1 MAIKLQSAIF
11 GSIFA
16 FWYAMK
22 LISTLLL
29 FIGSSCLAQSQPPL
43 KIPLMR
49 QIYHDNIDK
58 SQVFIEKLDK
68 KEDGKFNPDKNDE
81 INFQIN
87 IALFQKVDELQ
98 IKIELD
104 TSLDNNNKIKYLRG
118 LNELLSLFESSF
130 RYKQIKAFLLP
141 DLIMSFIDAM
151 PLENNNISIENIVDR
166 NSLEVGDILIRTF
179 PYKTNIGIPVCENIL
194 IRKQCERNPDKI
206 LTILKKHSDLPFAD
220 SLIQVIAYKKQEE
233 LYNYASAIN
242 TPLGK
247 KIQSNSD
254 SLVKIISQLALMNT
268 GRMYFPFL
276 DDIYRGKKQMSDI
289 DSLLEDDIKYYK
301 LLVQTQISY
310 AGRVQQ
316 KDTPMVMQTLTNMLR
331 KKAIDVFINE
341 INGLHEVEDDKVRF
355 KKIELLN
362 AQDLYYLAVLGEE
375 EIYTSSYLRGVYDG
389 IFKKS
394 NKAIKADSLLISV
407 NYNFFKKWIKM
418 AAGFN
423 TLDDFLSRMDTVSA
437 VKLMK
442 DFVNRLDKTESLE
455 DVVDVSDS
463 YASITNT
470 TIRKIILDQIQDN
483 LADAKNENNK
493 RASNIYEILTN
504 LFLSIDTA
512 NKIDLTKLYGIPP
525 IYTVSFKSL
534 ADSSGRIIVQQF
546 FYGDKDGVGVFSAF
560 LRSYRNNNWKI
571 IDKPNWV
578 EVISL
583 KGKPIT
589 IYANKPLDE
598 TKDLDAKAQDSLIN
612 FLIFNNIAP
621 TVIIH
626 RGHSYNV
633 KYTIEQLL
641 PSGKIILLGS
651 CGGYHSLNEVLEICT
666 DAHIISSKQ
675 VGIGS
680 VNLPMIN
687 LMTETLRLG
696 KNINWPLMWKQ
707 LESIIKKSAKEKFDD
722 YVPPHK
728 NLGALFLKTYNIVSE
743 KD

>member
-1 MAIKLQSAIF
+1 
-11 GSIFA
+11 
-16 FWYAMK
+16 MK
-22 LISTLLL
+22 LFFTFLL
-29 FIGSSCLAQSQPPL
+29 FIGSIFFVYSQPTL

-49 QIYHDNIDK
+49 QIYHDIIDK
-58 SQVFIEKLDK
+58 SQLSIEKLDK
-68 KEDGKFNPDKNDE
+68 KEDGKFYPEKDDE

-87 IALFQKVDELQ
+87 FSLFQKVDELQ
-98 IKIELD
+98 VQIELD
-104 TSLDNNNKIKYLRG
+104 SSLDNNNKIKYLRG

-130 RYKQIKAFLLP
+130 RYKQIKAYLLP
-141 DLIMSFIDAM
+141 DLILAFVDGML
-151 PLENNNISIENIVDR
+151 LENNNLSIENIVDK
-166 NSLEVGDILIRTF
+166 SPIEIGDILIRTF
-179 PYKTNIGIPVCENIL
+179 PYKNNIGITICENIL

-206 LTILKKHSDLPFAD
+206 LSILKKHPDLPFAD
-220 SLIQVIAYKKQEE
+220 SLIQKIAYRKQEE

-247 KIQSNSD
+247 KIQSNPD

-276 DDIYRGKKQMSDI
+276 DDLYRGRKQFSDI
-289 DSLLEDDIKYYK
+289 DSLIDNDVLYFK
-301 LLVQTQISY
+301 LLVQTQINY
-310 AGRVQQ
+310 AARFQQ
-316 KDTPMVMQTLTNMLR
+316 KDTPMVMHTLTSMLR
-331 KKAIDVFINE
+331 KKAIDIFINE
-341 INGLHEVEDDKVRF
+341 INGLHEVEDDNIRF
-355 KKIELLN
+355 KKIDSLN

-375 EIYTSSYLRGVYDG
+375 EIYTSSYLRGVYNG
-389 IFKKS
+389 IFKKPS
-394 NKAIKADSLLISV
+394 KPIKADSLLKTV
-407 NYNFFKKWIKM
+407 QYNYFKKWIKM

-423 TLDDFLSRMDTVSA
+423 TLDDFLNRMDTASA
-437 VKLMK
+437 LKLMK
-442 DFVNRLDKTESLE
+442 DFVNGLDKTESLE
-455 DVVDVSDS
+455 DAVDVADS

-470 TIRKIILDQIQDN
+470 TIRKIILNQIQIN
-483 LADAKNENNK
+483 LNNAKAENNK

-504 LFLSIDTA
+504 IFLSIDTA
-512 NKIDLTKLYGIPP
+512 NKIDLSKLYGVPP
-525 IYTVSFKSL
+525 IYTVPFKNL
-534 ADSSGRIIVQQF
+534 ADSNGKIIVQQF
-546 FYGDKDGVGVFSAF
+546 FYGDKDGVGVFAAF
-560 LRSYRNNNWKI
+560 LRSYRNTNWKI

-598 TKDLDAKAQDSLIN
+598 TKDLDAKAQDSLNN
-612 FLIFNNIAP
+612 FLIINNIAP

-641 PSGKIILLGS
+641 PSGKIVLLGS

-687 LMTETLRLG
+687 LITETLRLG
-696 KNINWPLMWKQ
+696 KDINWPLMWKQ

-728 NLGALFLKTYNIVSE
+728 NLGALFLKTYYIVSE
-743 KD
+743 KE